1 MIHTFRLLLL
11 GTACGLCFIAQAA
24 GATQAIDTAKLENG
38 FTAGCLRQDTDCFF
52 QHVQWQ
58 SLQSYTTHE
67 VLCERCAARL
77 I

>member
-38 FTAGCLRQDTDCFF
+38 FTAGCLR
-52 QHVQWQ
+52 
-58 SLQSYTTHE
+58 S
-67 VLCERCAARL
+67 ERNAQRL
-77 I
+77 PRGPPGFDS